1 MKGPSQRQLR
11 AGELVRH
18 ALTDILAREE
28 FADPDLRERSITISE
43 VRVSPD
49 LKHATAFCAPLGGEN
64 MEKVVAGLNRAS
76 RFIRG
81 RLAREVELR
90 NTPTLRF
97 LGDDSFD
104 EGERMDRLLASLK
117 TADANGD
124 HDGGGDQD
132 S

>member
-49 LKHATAFCAPLGGEN
+49 LKHATAFCAPLGGED

-76 RFIRG
+76 KFIRG

-117 TADANGD
+117 TADADGDDNGD
-124 HDGGGDQD
+124 GDQE

>member
-18 ALTDILAREE
+18 VLTDILAREE

-117 TADANGD
+117 TADADGD
-124 HDGGGDQD
+124 HDGGGDQE

>member
-49 LKHATAFCAPLGGEN
+49 LKHATAFCAPLGGED